1 MIEWPNAGGLVD
13 AGDHVRDRKHPVG
26 TGTALGVRDVP
37 AREYHV
43 AAIDATVAEDNP
55 AYPGSDPVVEL
66 VWAERSDA
74 ADFAVVRDAHTVY
87 HFPVSRLVCESC
99 VRDVAPDTLCA
110 SPYHHRSF
118 DIDENWN
125 HGYIRKIRSQEY
137 INSLLVARET
147 DAGLELVAGH
157 KRRWVAQKA
166 GLDTV
171 TVRLVDFDEWE
182 AAVHY
187 ARDHLSDVDDEETL
201 RQTVGSLIDRWGDR
215 ILSVPPV
222 AATIERFDLAIDVAD
237 RDDSFPGT
245 ATANE

>member
-1 MIEWPNAGGLVD
+1 MIEWPQAGGMVE

-26 TGTALGVRDVP
+26 TGTVLGVRDVP

-74 ADFAVVRDAHTVY
+74 ADLAVVRDVHTVY

-118 DIDENWN
+118 AIDENWN
-125 HGYIRKIRSQEY
+125 RGYIRKIRSQGY

-147 DAGLELVAGH
+147 GAGLELVAGN
-157 KRRWVAQKA
+157 KRRWVAQQA

-171 TVRLVDFDEWE
+171 AVRLVDFDEWE
-182 AAVHY
+182 AAMHY
-187 ARDHLSDVDDEETL
+187 VRDHLQDFADEETA
-201 RQTVGSLIDRWGDR
+201 RQTVGALIDRWGER
-215 ILSVPPV
+215 ALSVPPV
-222 AATIERFDLAIDVAD
+222 VATIERLDGGGDVAEVAD
-237 RDDSFPGT
+237 ARRW
-245 ATANE
+245 